1 MHTVECLYYGQ
12 RSQTW
17 PYNLYIYNIY
27 ITTLTL
33 ISFSDVAMTSWRSGC
48 LTRSCRRRRKKRA
61 KHASFCFCSLFR
73 SCMQKLLFLLKSCSS
88 KSLNPCK
95 LCTNECEECMNE
107 KHKLSIIITKY
118 VKLIVINKLY

>member
-12 RSQTW
+12 QSQTW

-33 ISFSDVAMTSWRSGC
+33 ISFSDVAMTSWRNGC

-61 KHASFCFCSLFR
+61 KAC
-73 SCMQKLLFLLKSCSS
+73 KLLFLLKSLNACKLLCLLKSCRI
-88 KSLNPCK
+88 KSLNACK
-95 LCTNECEECMNE
+95 LCANECQECMNE
-107 KHKLSIIITKY
+107 KTQVEHYFTKICQ
-118 VKLIVINKLY
+118 VNCNKLY